1 MLPEV
6 IRTAYQESETFPA
19 GATIH
24 VSACCSVTVVIG
36 LFVSQTTHM
45 RTQTCTHTHTAPG
58 AKRANQT
65 EIVNSAFVKTT
76 GGRWIT
82 NPGAPCFQEVKY
94 RKEEEWASEEQG
106 GGARALCGI
115 AMRNQHAEYIITHY
129 WACSHHT
136 CEQCSVPHAR
146 CMIAW
151 CKRLSNVEQ

>member
-1 MLPEV
+1 MRIANVLC
-6 IRTAYQESETFPA
+6 A
-19 GATIH
+19 GWTH
-24 VSACCSVTVVIG
+24 TH
-36 LFVSQTTHM
+36 THM

-58 AKRANQT
+58 AKRAKQT

-115 AMRNQHAEYIITHY
+115 AMRNQHAKYIITHY
-129 WACSHHT
+129 WACSAV
-136 CEQCSVPHAR
+136 SPMFGV
-146 CMIAW
+146 
-151 CKRLSNVEQ
+151 